1 MRRVLFDI
9 RMKSEYEYLMS
20 IQILSKEVINQI
32 AAGEVLERPANL
44 VKELVENSLDA
55 GATEIEIDLD
65 IGGKFL
71 KIQDNGSGMS
81 KEDLNLSLNRHSTS
95 KLKDFSDLWSLKTYG
110 FRGEALA
117 SAAAVSQMSIVTR
130 QKNAKSALQIKSDF
144 GNQSDVFEIGGDHGT
159 QITIDELFSNV
170 PARLKFLK
178 SDSSEV
184 TQIMK
189 VIKAFALSHP
199 QTTFKV
205 KQKGVLKAFYPKTDS
220 LLSRTLNVLEVTELF
235 ENTRENT
242 QMKAHAIHSSPNLVA
257 KTSQHIWIF
266 VQKRWI
272 QDRGLQ
278 KAILDSYRNLLM
290 HGEYPYAVLHLDCYP
305 QLIDVNIHPAKSQVK
320 FQDPGMAFR
329 MVHGSVR
336 DSLEKAPWLKNM
348 FEGAANPAS
357 EDRAAN
363 IEQAVHNYYQ
373 NSVVQGDYSQNAFKS
388 DSAGFHHTQFKQK
401 NYDMSSL
408 ENYETPQQTYI
419 QQPALAQANLD
430 GVGADPMW
438 GGLQVL
444 GQVNLTY
451 ILAQSRHALFLVDQH
466 ASHERV
472 NFEKLMKSFKNGQFE
487 VQNYLLPL
495 NLDFE
500 PDKFE
505 AILNLKDSLTKIGI
519 EIEQAGPTTISV
531 NSAPTLVKEKALSE
545 ILNKM
550 AEDAYEQGDSYSL
563 EKRISDVFAT
573 IACHSSIRAGQSLS
587 NEEMK
592 ELLERMDEFPLSSFC
607 PHGRPVF
614 KQLSFR
620 ELDRDFGRIV

>member
-1 MRRVLFDI
+1 
-9 RMKSEYEYLMS
+9 MS

-44 VKELVENSLDA
+44 IKELVENSIDA

-71 KIQDNGSGMS
+71 KIQDNGSGMN
-81 KEDLNLSLNRHSTS
+81 KEDLNLSLSRHSTS
-95 KLKDFSDLWSLKTYG
+95 KLQNFSDLWSLKTYG

-130 QKNAKSALQIKSDF
+130 KKDAKAALQIKSEF
-144 GNQSDVFEIGGDHGT
+144 GMQGDVLEVGGDYGT

-178 SDSSEV
+178 SESAEI

-189 VIKAFALSHP
+189 VIKAFALVSP
-199 QTTFKV
+199 EIMFKV
-205 KQKGVLKAFYPKTDS
+205 KQKGVLKAFYPKAES
-220 LLSRTLNVLEVTELF
+220 HLARAMNVLEMEELF
-235 ENTRENT
+235 ENTIENT
-242 QMKAHAIHSSPNLVA
+242 HLKAHVIHSSPNTVA
-257 KTSQHIWIF
+257 KTAQNIWVF

-272 QDRGLQ
+272 QDRALV

-290 HGEYPYAVLHLDCYP
+290 HGEYPFAVLHLDCDP

-320 FQDPGMAFR
+320 FQDPGAAFR
-329 MVHGSVR
+329 IVHGATR
-336 DSLEKAPWLKNM
+336 ESLEKAPWLKNM
-348 FEGAANPAS
+348 FQSPENNPVEA
-357 EDRAAN
+357 
-363 IEQAVHNYYQ
+363 AVHSYCLEAPVEKSFRQ
-373 NSVVQGDYSQNAFKS
+373 NSFTS
-388 DSAGFHHTQFKQK
+388 DHTGFTHTQFKQK
-401 NYDMSSL
+401 NYDMSVPA
-408 ENYETPQQTYI
+408 TQTKPESTYV
-419 QQPALAQANLD
+419 QQPSAPQTNLS
-430 GVGADPMW
+430 GIGTDPMW

-451 ILAQSRHALFLVDQH
+451 ILAQSRQALFLVDQH
-466 ASHERV
+466 AAHERV
-472 NFEKLMKSFKNGQFE
+472 NFEKLMKSFKNEQFE

-495 NLDFE
+495 NIDFE
-500 PDKFE
+500 SDRFE
-505 AILNLKDSLTKIGI
+505 AILNLQENLKKIGI
-519 EIEQAGPTTISV
+519 EIEQAGPTTLAV

-545 ILNKM
+545 ILGKM

-563 EKRISDVFAT
+563 EKRISDVFASM
-573 IACHSSIRAGQSLS
+573 ACHSSVRAGQALS

-592 ELLERMDEFPLSSFC
+592 ELLIQMDEFPLSSFC

>member
-1 MRRVLFDI
+1 
-9 RMKSEYEYLMS
+9 MS

-32 AAGEVLERPANL
+32 AAGEVLERPASL

-55 GATEIEIDLD
+55 GATEIELDLD
-65 IGGKFL
+65 VGGKFL
-71 KIQDNGSGMS
+71 KIQDNGGGMS
-81 KEDLNLSLNRHSTS
+81 KDDLSLSLNRHSTS
-95 KLKDFSDLWSLKTYG
+95 KLKDFSDLWALRTYG

-117 SAAAVSQMSIVTR
+117 SAAAVSNMSIVTR
-130 QKNAKSALQIKSDF
+130 QKNAKSALQIKSEF
-144 GNQSDVFEIGGDHGT
+144 GNQSDVFEVGGTNGT

-178 SDSSEV
+178 SDSSEI

-189 VIKAFALSHP
+189 VVKAFALSHP
-199 QTTFKV
+199 DVAFKV
-205 KQKGVLKAFYPKTDS
+205 KQKGFLKAFYPKSDS
-220 LLSRTLNVLEVTELF
+220 HLSRALNVFDVKELF
-235 ENTRENT
+235 ENTRETT
-242 QMKAHAIHSSPNLVA
+242 QMKAHAIHSSPNTVS
-257 KTSQHIWIF
+257 KTSQNIWIF

-290 HGEYPYAVLHLDCYP
+290 HGEYPFCVLHLDCDP

-320 FQDPGMAFR
+320 FQDAGMAFR
-329 MVHGSVR
+329 AVHGAVR

-348 FEGAANPAS
+348 FQSGDHAES
-357 EDRAAN
+357 VER
-363 IEQAVHNYYQ
+363 AVHNYYQ
-373 NSVVQGDYSQNAFKS
+373 NANNEQEFSQNSFQS
-388 DSAGFHHTQFKQK
+388 NSAGFTNTQFKQK
-401 NYDMSSL
+401 NYDMTL
-408 ENYETPQQTYI
+408 ESASVDTYVAQTPPPQSN
-419 QQPALAQANLD
+419 LA
-430 GVGADPMW
+430 GVGTDPMW

-451 ILAQSRHALFLVDQH
+451 ILAQSRQALFLVDQH
-466 ASHERV
+466 AAHERV
-472 NFEKLMKSFKNGQFE
+472 NFEKLMSSFKKGQFE

-495 NLDFE
+495 NLDFD

-505 AILNLKDSLTKIGI
+505 AILNLQENLKKIGI
-519 EIEQAGPTTISV
+519 EVEQAGPTTLAV

-545 ILNKM
+545 ILIKM
-550 AEDAYEQGDSYSL
+550 AEDAFEQGDSYSL
-563 EKRISDVFAT
+563 EKRISDVFASM
-573 IACHSSIRAGQSLS
+573 ACHSSIRAGQSLS

-592 ELLERMDEFPLSSFC
+592 ELLVNMDEFPLSSFC

>member
-1 MRRVLFDI
+1 MA
-9 RMKSEYEYLMS
+9 

-44 VKELVENSLDA
+44 VKELIENSLDA
-55 GATEIEIDLD
+55 GATKIDLD
-65 IGGKFL
+65 LDVGGKFL

-81 KEDLNLSLNRHSTS
+81 KDDLSLSLNRHSTS
-95 KLKDFSDLWSLKTYG
+95 KLKDFSDLWSLSTYG

-130 QKNAKSALQIKSDF
+130 QKNSKQALQIKSDF
-144 GNQSDVFEIGGDHGT
+144 GNQSDIFEVGGDYGT
-159 QITIDELFSNV
+159 QITIDDLFTNV

-178 SDSSEV
+178 SDSSEI

-189 VIKAFALSHP
+189 VVKAFALSHP
-199 QTTFKV
+199 EVMFKV
-205 KQKGVLKAFYPKTDS
+205 KQKGVLKAFYPKAES
-220 LLSRTLNVLEVTELF
+220 HLARALNVFDVKELF
-235 ENTRENT
+235 ENTRET
-242 QMKAHAIHSSPNLVA
+242 THMKAHAIHSSPNTVG
-257 KTSQHIWIF
+257 KTSQNIWIF

-290 HGEYPYAVLHLDCYP
+290 HGEYPFCVLHLDCDP

-320 FQDPGMAFR
+320 FQDAGMAFR
-329 MVHGSVR
+329 AVHGAVR

-348 FEGAANPAS
+348 FEPN
-357 EDRAAN
+357 DRTEGVEKAL
-363 IEQAVHNYYQ
+363 HNYYQ
-373 NSVVQGDYSQNAFKS
+373 NAATNPPEEKNYTQNAFQS
-388 DSAGFHHTQFKQK
+388 NSVGFTNTQFKQK
-401 NYDMSSL
+401 NYDM
-408 ENYETPQQTYI
+408 NYAQQEPQS
-419 QQPALAQANLD
+419 QANLE
-430 GVGADPMW
+430 GVGTMW

-451 ILAQSRHALFLVDQH
+451 ILAQSRQALFLVDQH
-466 ASHERV
+466 AAHERV
-472 NFEKLMKSFKNGQFE
+472 NFEKLMNSFKKGQFE
-487 VQNYLLPL
+487 IQSYLLPL
-495 NLDFE
+495 SIDFE
-500 PDKFE
+500 SDKFE
-505 AILNLKDSLTKIGI
+505 AILNLQENLKKIGI
-519 EIEQAGPTTISV
+519 EVEQSGPSTLSV
-531 NSAPTLVKEKALSE
+531 NAAPTLVKEKALTE

-550 AEDAYEQGDSYSL
+550 ADDAVEQGDSYSL
-563 EKRISDVFAT
+563 EKRVSDIFASM
-573 IACHSSIRAGQSLS
+573 ACHSSIRAGQSLS

-592 ELLERMDEFPLSSFC
+592 ELLMKMDEYPLSSFC

>member
-1 MRRVLFDI
+1 
-9 RMKSEYEYLMS
+9 MS

-32 AAGEVLERPANL
+32 AAGEVLERPSNL
-44 VKELVENSLDA
+44 VKELIENSIDA
-55 GATEIEIDLD
+55 GSTEVELDIDL
-65 IGGKFL
+65 GGKFL
-71 KIQDNGSGMS
+71 KIQDNGSGMN
-81 KEDLNLSLNRHSTS
+81 KVDLNLSLNRHSTS
-95 KLKDFSDLWSLKTYG
+95 KLKNFSDLWSLKTFG

-130 QKNAKSALQIKSDF
+130 KSGEKAALQLKSEF
-144 GNQSDVFEIGGDHGT
+144 GNQSDVHEVGGDFGT
-159 QITIDELFSNV
+159 QITVEDLFTNV

-178 SDSSEV
+178 SDSAEV

-189 VIKAFALSHP
+189 VVKAFALSHP
-199 QTTFKV
+199 DVAFKV
-205 KQKGVLKAFYPKTDS
+205 KQKGVLKAFYPKAKS
-220 LLSRTLNVLEVTELF
+220 HLERALSVLEVSELF
-235 ENTRENT
+235 ENTRET
-242 QMKAHAIHSSPNLVA
+242 SQMKAHVIHSSPNTVS
-257 KTSQHIWIF
+257 KTSQNIWIF

-290 HGEYPYAVLHLDCYP
+290 HGEYPFAVLHLDCDP
-305 QLIDVNIHPAKSQVK
+305 QIIDVNIHPAKSQVK

-329 MVHGSVR
+329 IVHGATR

-348 FEGAANPAS
+348 FENAVD
-357 EDRAAN
+357 DRASGV
-363 IEQAVHNYYQ
+363 EQAVHNYYQ
-373 NSVVQGDYSQNAFKS
+373 NTFQS
-388 DSAGFHHTQFKQK
+388 DSVGFHQAQFKQK
-401 NYDMSSL
+401 TYDMTSL
-408 ENYETPQQTYI
+408 DAPIVAPQTTYA
-419 QQPALAQANLD
+419 QVMPQPQANLE

-466 ASHERV
+466 AAHERV
-472 NFEKLMKSFKNGQFE
+472 NFEKLMKSFKNNQFE

-495 NLDFE
+495 NIDFE
-500 PDKFE
+500 TDKFE
-505 AILNLKDSLTKIGI
+505 ALLNLQGNLKKIGI

-531 NSAPTLVKEKALSE
+531 NSAPTLVKEKALVE
-545 ILNKM
+545 ILTKM
-550 AEDAYEQGDSYSL
+550 AEDAFDQGDSYSL

-573 IACHSSIRAGQSLS
+573 MACHSSVRAGQSLS

-592 ELLERMDEFPLSSFC
+592 ELLIKMDEFPLSSFC

>member
-1 MRRVLFDI
+1 
-9 RMKSEYEYLMS
+9 MS

-32 AAGEVLERPANL
+32 AAGEVLERPSNL
-44 VKELVENSLDA
+44 VKELIENSIDA

-71 KIQDNGSGMS
+71 KIQDNGSGMDR
-81 KEDLNLSLNRHSTS
+81 EDLTLSLSRHSTS
-95 KLKDFSDLWSLKTYG
+95 KLKNFSDLWSLRTYG

-117 SAAAVSQMSIVTR
+117 SAAAVSKMTIVTR
-130 QKNAKSALQIKSDF
+130 RSEAEVALQIQSDF
-144 GNQSDVFEIGGDHGT
+144 GQQGDILEMSGDYGT

-178 SDSSEV
+178 SDSGEV

-189 VIKAFALSHP
+189 VIKAFALISP
-199 QTTFKV
+199 DVMFKV
-205 KQKGVLKAFYPKTDS
+205 KQKGILKAFYPKAES
-220 LLSRTLNVLEVTELF
+220 HLARAMSVLDVPELF
-235 ENTRENT
+235 ENKKENVNA
-242 QMKAHAIHSSPNLVA
+242 KAHVIHSSPNTVA
-257 KTSQHIWIF
+257 KTSQNIWIF
-266 VQKRWI
+266 VQRRWI
-272 QDRGLQ
+272 QDRALQ

-290 HGEYPYAVLHLDCYP
+290 HGEYPFAVLHLECDP

-329 MVHGSVR
+329 IVHGVTR
-336 DSLEKAPWLKNM
+336 ESLEKAPWLKNM
-348 FEGAANPAS
+348 FDSNGDHLKSVEKA
-357 EDRAAN
+357 
-363 IEQAVHNYYQ
+363 IHNYYQ
-373 NSVVQGDYSQNAFKS
+373 RSGEEDSQNIFS
-388 DSAGFHHTQFKQK
+388 SHQAGFGNTQFKQK
-401 NYDMSSL
+401 NYDMRVMPEVESPPSG
-408 ENYETPQQTYI
+408 TYI
-419 QQPALAQANLD
+419 QQPAAPQANLQ

-451 ILAQSRHALFLVDQH
+451 ILAQSRQALFLVDQH
-466 ASHERV
+466 AAHERV
-472 NFEKLMKSFKNGQFE
+472 NFEKLMNSFKKGQFE
-487 VQNYLLPL
+487 VQSYLLPL
-495 NLDFE
+495 NIDFE

-505 AILNLKDSLTKIGI
+505 AILNLQENLKKIGI
-519 EIEQAGPTTISV
+519 EIEQAGPTTLSV

-550 AEDAYEQGDSYSL
+550 AEDAYDQGESYSL
-563 EKRISDVFAT
+563 EKRNSDVFASM
-573 IACHSSIRAGQSLS
+573 ACHSSVRAGQSLS

-592 ELLERMDEFPLSSFC
+592 ELLIQMDEFPLSSFC

-614 KQLSFR
+614 KQLSFK